1 MILMDKRSQILG
13 AAEKLFADKGFEGT
27 SVRDIAHMAGV
38 NLAMISYYF
47 GSKEKL
53 FEALVEYRSGYT
65 AGVLEELAKDEHLS
79 PMEKMYKLIDF
90 YVDRIL
96 SNYRFHNIISRQ
108 FSTLQSTDLKEVL
121 MRMKEKNL
129 EQIHKIMDDGEKLGV
144 FRKVDLELTLASII
158 GTISQMTLS
167 KEWYCRILGI
177 LSPDPNDFSPE
188 FVVRLKSHLKDLIH
202 AHLSIPKS

>member
-1 MILMDKRSQILG
+1 MDKRTLILS
-13 AAEKLFADKGFEGT
+13 AAEKLFGEKGFEGT
-27 SVRDIAHMAGV
+27 TVRDIAHMAGV

-65 AGVLEELAKDEHLS
+65 VGVLEELAKDENLG

-96 SNYRFHNIISRQ
+96 SNFRFHNIISRQ
-108 FSTLQSTDLKEVL
+108 FSTLQSTELKEAL
-121 MRMKEKNL
+121 MRMKSKNL
-129 EQIHKIMDDGEKLGV
+129 EQIEKIMADGERKGV
-144 FRKVDLELTLASII
+144 FRKVDLELTLASLM
-158 GTISQMTLS
+158 GTISQVTLS

-177 LSPDPNDFSPE
+177 LSSDPNEFTPE
-188 FVVRLKSHLKDLIH
+188 LVNRLKNHLKDMVT
-202 AHLSIPKS
+202 AHLSVPRS

>member
-1 MILMDKRSQILG
+1 MDKRTLILS
-13 AAEKLFADKGFEGT
+13 AAEKLFGEKGFEGT
-27 SVRDIAHMAGV
+27 TVRDIAHSAGV

-65 AGVLEELAKDEHLS
+65 TGVLEELAQDEHLE
-79 PMEKMYKLIDF
+79 PMQKMYKLIDF
-90 YVDRIL
+90 YVERIL
-96 SNYRFHNIISRQ
+96 SNFQFHNIISRQ
-108 FSTLQSTDLKEVL
+108 FSTLQSTDLKEAL
-121 MRMKEKNL
+121 MRMKAKNL
-129 EQIHKIMDDGEKLGV
+129 EQIEKIMADGQKKGV

-158 GTISQMTLS
+158 GTISQLTLS

-188 FVVRLKSHLKDLIH
+188 LVTRLKNHLKDMVT
-202 AHLSIPKS
+202 AHLRVPQS

>member
-1 MILMDKRSQILG
+1 MDKRSVILS
-13 AAEKLFADKGFEGT
+13 AAEKLFAEKGFEGT
-27 SVRDIAHMAGV
+27 SVRDIAHLAGV

-65 AGVLEELAKDEHLS
+65 TELLQELAQDEHLG
-79 PMEKMYKLIDF
+79 PMQKMYQLIDF

-96 SNYRFHNIISRQ
+96 LNYRFHNIISRQ
-108 FSTLQSTDLKEVL
+108 FSTLQSSDMKEML

-129 EQIHKIMDDGEKLGV
+129 EQIRKIMDDGEKKGV
-144 FRKVDLELTLASII
+144 FRKVDLELTLATII

-167 KEWYCRILGI
+167 KEWYCRILGM
-177 LSPDPNDFSPE
+177 LSPEPDDFAPE
-188 FVVRLKSHLKDLIH
+188 LILRLKNHLKDLVTV
-202 AHLSIPKS
+202 HLSIPRS

>member
-1 MILMDKRSQILG
+1 MDKRSQILG

>member
-1 MILMDKRSQILG
+1 MDKRTLILS
-13 AAEKLFADKGFEGT
+13 AAETLFGEKGFEGT
-27 SVRDIAHMAGV
+27 TVRDIAHLAGV

-53 FEALVEYRSGYT
+53 FEALIEYRSGYT
-65 AGVLEELAKDEHLS
+65 AGVLEELAKDEHLE
-79 PMEKMYKLIDF
+79 PMQKMYKLIDF

-96 SNYRFHNIISRQ
+96 TNFRFHNIISRQ
-108 FSTLQSTDLKEVL
+108 FSTLQSTDLKEAL
-121 MRMKEKNL
+121 MRMKTKNL
-129 EQIHKIMDDGEKLGV
+129 EQIEKIMADGEKKGV

-158 GTISQMTLS
+158 GTISQLTLS

-188 FVVRLKSHLKDLIH
+188 LVTRLKDHLKTMVT
-202 AHLSIPKS
+202 AHLSVPIS

>member
-1 MILMDKRSQILG
+1 MDKRSQILS

-27 SVRDIAHMAGV
+27 SVRDIAHLAGV

-65 AGVLEELAKDEHLS
+65 AGVLEELAQDEHLS
-79 PMEKMYKLIDF
+79 PMQKMYKLIDF

-129 EQIHKIMDDGEKLGV
+129 EQIQKIMDDGEKLGV

-177 LSPDPNDFSPE
+177 LSPDPNDFEPE
-188 FVVRLKSHLKDLIH
+188 LVDRLKNHLKDLIH